1 MIDKLE
7 MFIALANEQHFGRAA
22 EACGV
27 TQPTLSAAIRQLEDQ
42 LGVQLVRRGS
52 RYQGLTPEGVRA
64 LEWAH
69 RIAGDARIMRA
80 EMRMAKEGLSG
91 KLRLAVVPTA
101 LAMVATLTRPLM
113 ERHPNLSVVI
123 HSRNSGAVRS
133 MVEGLEADAGI
144 TYLDGDPLGRLMTV
158 PLYRERYLMV
168 VSDGSPLAGRASV
181 TWAEVAE
188 RPLCLLTED
197 MQNRRIINQHM
208 AEAGAR
214 PAPRLA
220 SDSVLALIAHVRA
233 GGWETVLPQSTAALF
248 GSGSGLAAIPVEA
261 DSAGH
266 RIGLIAEPREPH
278 SPVLRALIDA
288 AVNTASELD
297 R

>member
-22 EACGV
+22 LACGV
-27 TQPTLSAAIRQLEDQ
+27 TQPTLSAAIKQLEDQ

-69 RIAGDARIMRA
+69 RIAGDARTMRA
-80 EMRMAKEGLSG
+80 ELRMAHAGLSG
-91 KLRLAVVPTA
+91 NLRLAVIPTA
-101 LAMVATLTRPLM
+101 LAMVEALTRPLLAS
-113 ERHPNLSVVI
+113 HPNLAVTV
-123 HSRNSGAVRS
+123 HSRTSTAVRA

-144 TYLDGDPLGRLMTV
+144 TYLHGEPPGRLMSV
-158 PLYRERYLMV
+158 ALYRERYFLIV
-168 VSDGSPLAGRASV
+168 PAGSHLADRPVV
-181 TWAEVAE
+181 TWAEVAT

-197 MQNRRIINQHM
+197 MQNRRIINGHL

-214 PAPRLA
+214 ASPRLA
-220 SDSVLALIAHVRA
+220 SNSGIALVAHVRA
-233 GGWETVLPQSTAALF
+233 GGWETVLPRATAVLF
-248 GSGSGLAAIPVEA
+248 DDERRFAAIPI
-261 DSAGH
+261 DSPGDGH
-266 RIGLIAEPREPH
+266 PVGLIAEPREPH
-278 SPVLRALIDA
+278 TPVLGAFIAAAEAMGRQID
-288 AVNTASELD
+288 